1 MQNPRLLLTGLDMLD
16 SRGVER
22 VVAVRPRIP
31 ELPVLTISG
40 KAEEEASAL
49 SLHFLPRP
57 SSLDSLDDVSA
68 RAWTRAAVHRIV
80 AH

>member
-16 SRGVER
+16 TRGVER
-22 VVAVRPRIP
+22 VAAVRPRKP

-40 KAEEEASAL
+40 RAEDEASAL
-49 SLHFLPRP
+49 SPHFLPRP
-57 SSLDSLDDVSA
+57 SSLDSLDGVFA